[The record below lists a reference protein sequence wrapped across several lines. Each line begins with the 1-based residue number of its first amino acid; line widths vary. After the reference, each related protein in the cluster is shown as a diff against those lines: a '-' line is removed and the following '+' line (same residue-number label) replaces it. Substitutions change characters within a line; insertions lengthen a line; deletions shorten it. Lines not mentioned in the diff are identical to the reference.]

1 MYNTKLLNV
10 TKPPSDLS
18 TVNRIDQDQ
27 WQLWAKITA
36 CINGTKLRSIGLY
49 FVKINISDPE
59 RVS

>member
-49 FVKINISDPE
+49 FPS
-59 RVS
+59 